1 MTNSSKFARAESY
14 VTTNHFYVEMLPT
27 ATIVAGFTE
36 CSGLSAKVEYDTYFE
51 GGVNDQQRILLKHT
65 SFSEVT
71 LKHGV
76 TNDLSFWRW
85 FTATTNRRRN
95 IRILLFNQAGDIRQC
110 WTLIGAVPV
119 GWSAPS
125 MQADGNAVAIEEL
138 RLAIEG
144 LTVSLENGGL
154 ATVVTR
160 DSSSGSFPS
169 S

>member
-1 MTNSSKFARAESY
+1 MTNSSGFARAESY

-36 CSGLSAKVEYDTYFE
+36 CSGLSAKVDVETFSE
-51 GGVNDQQRILLKHT
+51 GGVNDQQRILLKQT
-65 SFSEVT
+65 SFTEVT

-76 TNDLSFWRW
+76 TNDLSFWGW

-95 IRILLFNQAGDIRQC
+95 IRILLFNQAGDTRQC

-125 MQADGNAVAIEEL
+125 LQADGNSVAIEEL
-138 RLAIEG
+138 KIAFEG
-144 LTVSLENGGL
+144 LTVAFEGGGI
-154 ATVVTR
+154 ATVVAR
-160 DSSSGSFPS
+160 DSSGSFPS

>member
-1 MTNSSKFARAESY
+1 MTNTSRFARAESY

-36 CSGLSAKVEYDTYFE
+36 CSGLSAKVDYDTYFE
-51 GGVNDQQRILLKHT
+51 GGVNDQQRIFLKHT
-65 SFSEVT
+65 SFTEVT

-76 TNDLSFWRW
+76 TNDLSFWNW
-85 FTATTNRRRN
+85 FTATTSRRRN
-95 IRILLFNQAGDIRQC
+95 IRILLFNQAGDTRQC

-119 GWSAPS
+119 GWTAPS
-125 MQADGNAVAIEEL
+125 LQADGNSVAIEEL
-138 RLAIEG
+138 KLAIEG
-144 LTVSLENGGL
+144 LTVSFEGGGI

-160 DSSSGSFPS
+160 DSTNGSFPS

>member
-1 MTNSSKFARAESY
+1 MTNSSAFPRAESY

-36 CSGLSAKVEYDTYFE
+36 CSGLSAKVDFDTYFE
-51 GGVNDQQRILLKHT
+51 GGVNNQQRIFLKHT

-76 TNDLSFWRW
+76 TNDPSFWNW
-85 FTATTNRRRN
+85 FTATTGRRRN
-95 IRILLFNQAGDIRQC
+95 IRILLFNQAGETKQC

-119 GWSAPS
+119 GWTAPS
-125 MQADGNAVAIEEL
+125 LQADGTAVAIEEL
-138 RLAIEG
+138 KLAFEG
-144 LTVSLENGGL
+144 LTVAFEGGGA

-160 DSSSGSFPS
+160 DSASGSFPS

>member
-1 MTNSSKFARAESY
+1 MTNSSRFARAESY

-36 CSGLSAKVEYDTYFE
+36 CSGLSESVDTDKFFE
-51 GGVNDQQRILLKHT
+51 GGVNDQKRILLKQT
-65 SFSEVT
+65 SFTEVT

-95 IRILLFNQAGDIRQC
+95 IRILLFNQAGETRQC

-119 GWSAPS
+119 GWTAPS
-125 MQADGNAVAIEEL
+125 LQADGNSFAIEEL
-138 RLAIEG
+138 KLAIEG
-144 LTVSLENGGL
+144 LTVSFEGGGA

-160 DSSSGSFPS
+160 NSASGSFPS

>member
-1 MTNSSKFARAESY
+1 MTNSSRFARAESY

-36 CSGLSAKVEYDTYFE
+36 CSGLSASVDTDKFFE
-51 GGVNDQQRILLKHT
+51 GGVNDQKRILLKQT
-65 SFSEVT
+65 SFTEVT

-95 IRILLFNQAGDIRQC
+95 IRILLFNKAGETRQC

-119 GWSAPS
+119 GWTAPS
-125 MQADGNAVAIEEL
+125 LQADGNSVAIEEL
-138 RLAIEG
+138 KLAIEG
-144 LTVSLENGGL
+144 LTVSFEGGGA

-160 DSSSGSFPS
+160 NSASGSFPS

>member
-1 MTNSSKFARAESY
+1 MTNSSRFARAESY

-36 CSGLSAKVEYDTYFE
+36 CSGLSAKVDVDDFFE
-51 GGVNDQQRILLKHT
+51 GGVNDQKRILLKQT
-65 SFSEVT
+65 SFTEVT

-76 TNDLSFWRW
+76 TNDLSFWKW

-95 IRILLFNQAGDIRQC
+95 IRILLFNQAGDTRQC

-125 MQADGNAVAIEEL
+125 LQADGNSVAIEEL
-138 RLAIEG
+138 KIAFEG
-144 LTVSLENGGL
+144 LTVAFEGEGI

-160 DSSSGSFPS
+160 DSASGSFPS

>member
-1 MTNSSKFARAESY
+1 MTNSSRFARAESY

-36 CSGLSAKVEYDTYFE
+36 CSGLSASVDTDKFFE
-51 GGVNDQQRILLKHT
+51 GGVNDQKRILLKQT
-65 SFSEVT
+65 SFTEVT

-95 IRILLFNQAGDIRQC
+95 IRILLFNQAGETRQC

-119 GWSAPS
+119 GWTAPS
-125 MQADGNAVAIEEL
+125 LQADGNSVAIEEL
-138 RLAIEG
+138 KLAIEG
-144 LTVSLENGGL
+144 LTVSFEGGGA

-160 DSSSGSFPS
+160 NSASGSFPS

>member
-85 FTATTNRRRN
+85 FTAT
-95 IRILLFNQAGDIRQC
+95 
-110 WTLIGAVPV
+110 
-119 GWSAPS
+119 APS

-144 LTVSLENGGL
+144 LTVSLENGGS

-160 DSSSGSFPS
+160 NSSSGSFPS